1 MKHIEYSKVG
11 SIGKICLTN
20 GKSHNPLSLRIIV
33 KLKEVIKKLSEQDTV
48 KAWQCLVDTGVVW
61 QLQGWYGRVAQSLIE
76 DGLITASKS

>member
-1 MKHIEYSKVG
+1 MSTLDAI
-11 SIGKICLTN
+11 
-20 GKSHNPLSLRIIV
+20 RII
-33 KLKEVIKKLSEQDTV
+33 EEETNASEQDTV